1 MENNGECSQKRGKN
15 KLVDHIDHGEVA
27 NNEKETTPL
36 KPIKQLK
43 QITLNFPSITNNIQ
57 SDDDECSD
65 DEYNAVPRD
74 GEPHMCPK
82 EKKLRRHKYFSR
94 LINPKHI
101 RCICGKDLKL
111 DKRYSVKNLK
121 IHVRS
126 KKACNAKIQGQ
137 HSVEKYFKSSSDEI
151 PLSMQFPCQ
160 GLSNDQIK
168 HYILHC
174 PSDFGGSKRE
184 TELACQL
191 FPQKF
196 KDGHLVYSKLNSDE
210 RQELYSLQRAHATW
224 FLDQGNLSVTS
235 AKCKKFTA
243 RESKICEEC
252 DKLRNNSR
260 FRDAISMQRATEKTF
275 KYIPKRHIQDN
286 RLVQLLGDDKLK
298 TLYGNAIDEESD
310 KCNMWTKLAEYGKKG
325 AFKTNKTF
333 SELVELMLQ
342 IKKIQEQG
350 KSKRAVRYSE
360 HLHHFFSLLSD
371 SSREYGIFR
380 KIWPSD
386 DDINDAIRIAS
397 ENAKEFSNFLQMKK
411 QSKNTSYTDPLI
423 PELSETNTNN
433 LLTNEV
439 VPQNITIDQVADEL
453 NRISQLENVF
463 DDYFENNDIS
473 DNSRHEYSE
482 DLLEINTADADNF
495 IMKTEINYIINN
507 PKTTVLQELNHEP
520 EEKIFEK
527 EGSCDIFLMLE
538 LRRSHEAF
546 SRSDRPRGIQTRISV
561 NLNQGSQDK
570 IDRNL
575 ANHLVNQL
583 SNNQD
588 HQIMRSRTQR
598 WKGRNQLQS
607 LVNSNKMQ
615 VTNIGCANVSQAH
628 PLKKDGY
635 LLVFTDG
642 RLCIAKVIAMY
653 QMIAGGRLYAH
664 LKSKDIVYYFGANVP
679 FILHSNSLLTLDDNS
694 LEIYSFFKKEET
706 QLHLASIFDN
716 RDINCEQVDAMIKEV
731 TATL

>member
-1 MENNGECSQKRGKN
+1 MENNGECSQKRVSQQTTLNFPVLSYTHFDSSNKKGKN

-43 QITLNFPSITNNIQ
+43 QITLNFPSITNNIHIDEE

-82 EKKLRRHKYFSR
+82 EKKLRQHKYFSR

-174 PSDFGGSKRE
+174 PSDFGG
-184 TELACQL
+184 
-191 FPQKF
+191 
-196 KDGHLVYSKLNSDE
+196 KLNSDE

-224 FLDQGNLSVTS
+224 FLDRGNLSVTS

-298 TLYGNAIDEESD
+298 NFIW
-310 KCNMWTKLAEYGKKG
+310 KCN
-325 AFKTNKTF
+325 
-333 SELVELMLQ
+333 
-342 IKKIQEQG
+342 
-350 KSKRAVRYSE
+350 
-360 HLHHFFSLLSD
+360 
-371 SSREYGIFR
+371 
-380 KIWPSD
+380 
-386 DDINDAIRIAS
+386 
-397 ENAKEFSNFLQMKK
+397 
-411 QSKNTSYTDPLI
+411 
-423 PELSETNTNN
+423 
-433 LLTNEV
+433 
-439 VPQNITIDQVADEL
+439 
-453 NRISQLENVF
+453 
-463 DDYFENNDIS
+463 
-473 DNSRHEYSE
+473 
-482 DLLEINTADADNF
+482 
-495 IMKTEINYIINN
+495 
-507 PKTTVLQELNHEP
+507 
-520 EEKIFEK
+520 
-527 EGSCDIFLMLE
+527 
-538 LRRSHEAF
+538 
-546 SRSDRPRGIQTRISV
+546 
-561 NLNQGSQDK
+561 
-570 IDRNL
+570 
-575 ANHLVNQL
+575 
-583 SNNQD
+583 
-588 HQIMRSRTQR
+588 
-598 WKGRNQLQS
+598 
-607 LVNSNKMQ
+607 
-615 VTNIGCANVSQAH
+615 
-628 PLKKDGY
+628 
-635 LLVFTDG
+635 
-642 RLCIAKVIAMY
+642 
-653 QMIAGGRLYAH
+653 
-664 LKSKDIVYYFGANVP
+664 
-679 FILHSNSLLTLDDNS
+679 
-694 LEIYSFFKKEET
+694 
-706 QLHLASIFDN
+706 
-716 RDINCEQVDAMIKEV
+716 
-731 TATL
+731 

>member
-1 MENNGECSQKRGKN
+1 MMENNGECSQKRVSQQTTLNFPVLSYTHFDSSNKKGKN

-43 QITLNFPSITNNIQ
+43 QITLNFPSITNNIRKKRFFSDIDTDDNGTDIDEE

-82 EKKLRRHKYFSR
+82 EKKLHQHKYFSR

-224 FLDQGNLSVTS
+224 FLDRGNLSVTS

-310 KCNMWTKLAEYGKKG
+310 K
-325 AFKTNKTF
+325 
-333 SELVELMLQ
+333 
-342 IKKIQEQG
+342 
-350 KSKRAVRYSE
+350 
-360 HLHHFFSLLSD
+360 LS
-371 SSREYGIFR
+371 
-380 KIWPSD
+380 
-386 DDINDAIRIAS
+386 
-397 ENAKEFSNFLQMKK
+397 
-411 QSKNTSYTDPLI
+411 
-423 PELSETNTNN
+423 
-433 LLTNEV
+433 
-439 VPQNITIDQVADEL
+439 
-453 NRISQLENVF
+453 
-463 DDYFENNDIS
+463 
-473 DNSRHEYSE
+473 
-482 DLLEINTADADNF
+482 
-495 IMKTEINYIINN
+495 
-507 PKTTVLQELNHEP
+507 
-520 EEKIFEK
+520 
-527 EGSCDIFLMLE
+527 
-538 LRRSHEAF
+538 
-546 SRSDRPRGIQTRISV
+546 
-561 NLNQGSQDK
+561 
-570 IDRNL
+570 
-575 ANHLVNQL
+575 
-583 SNNQD
+583 
-588 HQIMRSRTQR
+588 
-598 WKGRNQLQS
+598 
-607 LVNSNKMQ
+607 
-615 VTNIGCANVSQAH
+615 
-628 PLKKDGY
+628 
-635 LLVFTDG
+635 
-642 RLCIAKVIAMY
+642 
-653 QMIAGGRLYAH
+653 
-664 LKSKDIVYYFGANVP
+664 
-679 FILHSNSLLTLDDNS
+679 
-694 LEIYSFFKKEET
+694 
-706 QLHLASIFDN
+706 
-716 RDINCEQVDAMIKEV
+716 
-731 TATL
+731 

>member
-1 MENNGECSQKRGKN
+1 MENNGECSQKRVSQQTTLNFPVLSYTHFDSSNKKGKN

-43 QITLNFPSITNNIQ
+43 QITLNFPSITNNIRKKRFFSDIDTDDNGTDIDEE

-82 EKKLRRHKYFSR
+82 EKKLRRHKYFSQ

-137 HSVEKYFKSSSDEI
+137 HSDY
-151 PLSMQFPCQ
+151 Q
-160 GLSNDQIK
+160 NDQIK

-224 FLDQGNLSVTS
+224 FLDRGNLSVTS

-380 KIWPSD
+380 KMLVGMDPRSIRYLRVRNGDYLTNPNLMYENLARFARAMEALKWTGPVIPISRIPPVVIALLPTKGDSKTQEIYAILKKIVDMSIQANINLISIGADGAITEYNAQVLLMQGNDTQEFLTYDNEIYNVHFRAPIYSGKPIIRYIFDFDTCISDINIEILRSWPSD

-463 DDYFENNDIS
+463 DDYF
-473 DNSRHEYSE
+473 
-482 DLLEINTADADNF
+482 
-495 IMKTEINYIINN
+495 
-507 PKTTVLQELNHEP
+507 
-520 EEKIFEK
+520 
-527 EGSCDIFLMLE
+527 
-538 LRRSHEAF
+538 
-546 SRSDRPRGIQTRISV
+546 
-561 NLNQGSQDK
+561 
-570 IDRNL
+570 
-575 ANHLVNQL
+575 
-583 SNNQD
+583 
-588 HQIMRSRTQR
+588 
-598 WKGRNQLQS
+598 
-607 LVNSNKMQ
+607 
-615 VTNIGCANVSQAH
+615 
-628 PLKKDGY
+628 
-635 LLVFTDG
+635 
-642 RLCIAKVIAMY
+642 
-653 QMIAGGRLYAH
+653 
-664 LKSKDIVYYFGANVP
+664 
-679 FILHSNSLLTLDDNS
+679 
-694 LEIYSFFKKEET
+694 
-706 QLHLASIFDN
+706 
-716 RDINCEQVDAMIKEV
+716 
-731 TATL
+731 